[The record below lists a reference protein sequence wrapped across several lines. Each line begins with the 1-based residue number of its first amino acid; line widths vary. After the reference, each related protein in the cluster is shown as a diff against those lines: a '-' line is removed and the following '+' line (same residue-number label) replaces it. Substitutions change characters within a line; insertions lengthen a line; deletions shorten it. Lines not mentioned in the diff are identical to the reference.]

1 MITSIR
7 ETISAARANKKHPT
21 VDGYAKIFASL
32 DLLEALLDSRDQ
44 IATTLDSFTADLIA
58 ELVAAT
64 TRSPATSYASAVS
77 SMTPP
82 AITPRTAT
90 PAIKQTELT
99 ICLEKASDLLALPV
113 PEIKAKVEEAVA
125 ATGVDKLKD
134 VKLKGIKVLSRDRL
148 LIAVESEKTATL
160 LCFAVTGDSLRRQD
174 VVVGGSSLA

>member
-1 MITSIR
+1 
-7 ETISAARANKKHPT
+7 
-21 VDGYAKIFASL
+21 
-32 DLLEALLDSRDQ
+32 
-44 IATTLDSFTADLIA
+44 
-58 ELVAAT
+58 
-64 TRSPATSYASAVS
+64 
-77 SMTPP
+77 MTPP